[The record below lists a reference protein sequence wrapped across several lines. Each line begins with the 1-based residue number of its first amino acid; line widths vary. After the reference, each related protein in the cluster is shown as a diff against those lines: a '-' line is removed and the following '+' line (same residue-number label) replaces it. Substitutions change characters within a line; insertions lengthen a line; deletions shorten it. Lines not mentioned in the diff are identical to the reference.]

1 MKLFEIEGIKK
12 ENVVAFGDGW
22 NDLEMLQIVGEG
34 VAMGNADEEL
44 KKIVGRTCDTNDN
57 DGIAKY
63 LEKYL

>member
-1 MKLFEIEGIKK
+1 
-12 ENVVAFGDGW
+12 VAFGDGW

>member
-1 MKLFEIEGIKK
+1 LKLFEIEGIKK